1 MRVEAPYT
9 PVLVLPAA
17 CVPGVPS
24 EPYGAGGALVGVVLH
39 VVGSSAGGVV
49 THRRLG
55 FVVWGLWFVC
65 GVRVGRVWGELRR
78 WPR

>member
-9 PVLVLPAA
+9 PVFVLPAA
-17 CVPGVPS
+17 GVPGVPS
-24 EPYGAGGALVGVVLH
+24 EPYGAWGALVGVVLH

-49 THRRLG
+49 TRRRLEWLVWLG
-55 FVVWGLWFVC
+55 WLVV

-78 WPR
+78 WPK